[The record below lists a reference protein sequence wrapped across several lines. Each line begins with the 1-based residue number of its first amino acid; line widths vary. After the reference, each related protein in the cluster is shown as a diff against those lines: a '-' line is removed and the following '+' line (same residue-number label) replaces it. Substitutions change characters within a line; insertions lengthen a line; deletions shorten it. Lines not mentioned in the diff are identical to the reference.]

1 LDNSLGPPWIGGSF
15 IRDYNNSYDGGKT
28 WNLHVHEV
36 FFGAYFFVSEE
47 KQTHYRE
54 ASNLIGLLQDFGG
67 LFEILFVSFSFFGA
81 RINFKIIKAKFIRMI
96 FYRPPSKNVK
106 NRFKKCDINDINV
119 DSITFNFGEKIN
131 FAMRAF

>member
-1 LDNSLGPPWIGGSF
+1 
-15 IRDYNNSYDGGKT
+15 
-28 WNLHVHEV
+28 
-36 FFGAYFFVSEE
+36 
-47 KQTHYRE
+47 
-54 ASNLIGLLQDFGG
+54 
-67 LFEILFVSFSFFGA
+67 LFVSFSFFGA